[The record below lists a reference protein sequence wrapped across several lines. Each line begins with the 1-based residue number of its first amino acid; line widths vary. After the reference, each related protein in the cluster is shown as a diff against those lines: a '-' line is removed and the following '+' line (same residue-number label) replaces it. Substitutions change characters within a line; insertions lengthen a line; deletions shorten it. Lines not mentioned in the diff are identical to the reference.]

1 MSGNRY
7 SEGFKIEAAKYVNK
21 PFVSVLTTLY
31 NHEYYIHETLM
42 SAINQTL
49 GPDEIIV
56 IDDASSDNSV
66 SVASKI
72 SHPSIRLFC
81 QPNNLGG
88 ATTIKGL
95 LACKGDFIAILNS
108 DDYWQDGK
116 LHKQIEYMQA
126 NPNCGVV
133 FTRVALVDEKGA
145 YWGRNSHQLQSV
157 FGTQNRDRTSWLKYM
172 FSSGNPFCA
181 SSALIRREC
190 LTRLG
195 PLDGRYI
202 QLQDLEMWLRIAIN
216 GFDLHILQDELT
228 CYRVAREASNMSV
241 STRASRAIYAYEYSR
256 LLRHFW
262 QLRTLKELQDIFPE
276 ITASGHADN
285 LLKMFYLA
293 HFASKQGSLY
303 HLQFAVDT
311 MFEWGADEAS
321 MNKAYKC
328 HGFTHADYRNFIAQN
343 PLGSIDEDRLSR
355 RLKSLAGA
363 MLTPRANYILR
374 QIYKKILRG

>member
-1 MSGNRY
+1 M
-7 SEGFKIEAAKYVNK
+7 NK
-21 PFVSVLTTLY
+21 PFISVLTTLY
-31 NHEYYIHETLM
+31 NHEHYIHETLM

-49 GPDEIIV
+49 VPDEIIV

-66 SVASKI
+66 SIASQI
-72 SHPSIRLFC
+72 SHPSIHLFP

-95 LACKGDFIAILNS
+95 RACKGDFIAILNS
-108 DDYWQDGK
+108 DDYWQSSK
-116 LHKQIEYMQA
+116 LQSQINYMQA
-126 NPNCGVV
+126 NPNCGAV
-133 FTRVALVDEKGA
+133 FTRVVLVDEKGT
-145 YWGRNSHQLQSV
+145 YWEKNSHQLQLV
-157 FGTQNRDRTSWLKYM
+157 FGAQNRDRASWLKYM
-172 FSSGNPFCA
+172 FGSGNPFCA

-216 GFDLHILQDELT
+216 GFDLHILNDELT
-228 CYRVAREASNMSV
+228 HYRVTRNSSNMS
-241 STRASRAIYAYEYSR
+241 TGTGISRSIYIYEYSR

-262 QLRTLKELQDIFPE
+262 QLPTLRELQNIFPE
-276 ITASGHADN
+276 ITVSLDGDN
-285 LLKMFYLA
+285 LLTMFYLA
-293 HFASKQGSLY
+293 NFASKQGSLH

-328 HGFTHADYRNFIAQN
+328 HGFTHADYRHFIAQN
-343 PLGSIDEDRLSR
+343 PLGSIEEGRLSR
-355 RLKSLAGA
+355 KFKSLAGA
-363 MLTPRANYILR
+363 ILPSRANHILR
-374 QIYKKILRG
+374 QASKRILKR